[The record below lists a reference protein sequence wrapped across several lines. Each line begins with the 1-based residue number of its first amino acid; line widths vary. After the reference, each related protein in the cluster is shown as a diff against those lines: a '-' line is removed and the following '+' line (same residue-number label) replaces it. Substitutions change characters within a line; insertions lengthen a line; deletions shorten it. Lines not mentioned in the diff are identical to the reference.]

1 MRKRNLKL
9 TLNLQ
14 PSKIYL
20 RGVIGAHTMA
30 TISSVCLPLELYSHL
45 LSICAIATSLCYQLN
60 LHNLHSAVMQ
70 ICLEAQSVQLKRQ
83 VNTGVL
89 QDEFGELLPTVWIL
103 PGLCVLYFRMSGQKR
118 ILPIFA
124 DTVSKDDF
132 RKLRVFALRG
142 PLLALGDTGTKTL

>member
-20 RGVIGAHTMA
+20 RVLLGAHTLA
-30 TISSVCLPLELYSHL
+30 TISSVSLPLEIHIHILC
-45 LSICAIATSLCYQLN
+45 ICAIAVSLCFQLN
-60 LHNLHSAVMQ
+60 LYNSYSTVVQ
-70 ICLEAQSVQLKRQ
+70 ICLEGQSVQFRREAPLRA
-83 VNTGVL
+83 L

-103 PGLCVLYFRMSGQKR
+103 PGLCVLYFRVGGQKR
-118 ILPIFA
+118 TMTIFA
-124 DTVSKDDF
+124 DAVSTDDF

-142 PLLALGDTGTKTL
+142 PLLALDDAGTKPL